1 MKADLGQLMKQAQR
15 MQAQMQK
22 AQEEVATLEV
32 DGEAGGG
39 LVRLRMTCKHEVRS
53 ITIDP
58 ALLGDDRDML
68 EDVLIAAFNDA
79 LRKAERTVQ
88 EKLAGVTAGLGLPP
102 GMKLPF

>member
-1 MKADLGQLMKQAQR
+1 MKADIGQLMKQAQR

-22 AQEEVATLEV
+22 AQEEAGTMEV
-32 DGEAGGG
+32 EGEAGGG
-39 LVRLRMTCKHEVRS
+39 LVKLRMSCRHEVRGLQ
-53 ITIDP
+53 IDP

-79 LRKAERTVQ
+79 LRKAERAVQ
-88 EKLAGVTAGLGLPP
+88 EKMAGVTAGLGLPP